1 MKKIIVK
8 CQLKNPERF
17 EKKITDINMDF
28 SPIFWLHDRVYA
40 PKEYRRGMNYPR
52 LVMRTEVRATDK
64 PAEYSLILRRHIE
77 DSGVDVIETTVVK
90 NYEEMV
96 KIIFQLGFKQI
107 AEVSRQRQ
115 EMKIGEGTMMYLD
128 RIEDQPERYAKIETE
143 LLDGDSVAAVREDL
157 EKTFAVLGEKNLV
170 SKASFELD

>member
-8 CQLKNPERF
+8 CKLDDPTRF
-17 EKKITDINMDF
+17 EDKITKINMDF
-28 SPIFWLHDRVYA
+28 SPVFWLHDRVYA
-40 PKEYRRGMNYPR
+40 PKEYKRGMNFPR

-77 DSGVDVIETTVVK
+77 DSRVDVIENTIIK

-115 EMKIGEGTMMYLD
+115 ELKVGEGVMKISHLKIKRLILIME
-128 RIEDQPERYAKIETE
+128 ERHFIKIS
-143 LLDGDSVAAVREDL
+143 GVV
-157 EKTFAVLGEKNLV
+157 
-170 SKASFELD
+170 